1 MVRRK
6 LIKKGFRKLTPRP
19 SGQEL
24 SSAPKSA
31 SLSQWLSRWPSVIRI
46 KLLVLDFDGVMTDNK
61 VYVDENGKETVCC
74 SRQDGLGIENLKN
87 SGVKILVISKE
98 KNRVVS
104 ARCKKLRIKSIQG
117 VEDKSKILKQL
128 LKDLNIPPRQVCYLG
143 NDITDIECV
152 KLAGLGCAV
161 RDSHPAL
168 LEVADYITINKGGN
182 GAVREICDLIL
193 AGLHKR

>member
-6 LIKKGFRKLTPRP
+6 VIKKGLRRLTPHPRREEWG
-19 SGQEL
+19 SG
-24 SSAPKSA
+24 PKTA
-31 SLSQWLSRWPSVIRI
+31 YLSRRLSKWPSKARI

-74 SRQDGLGIENLKN
+74 SRQDGLGIENLKK

-117 VEDKSKILKQL
+117 AKDKSKILKQL

-143 NDITDIECV
+143 NDITDMECV
-152 KLAGLGCAV
+152 KLAGVGCAV
-161 RDSHPAL
+161 RDSHPSL
-168 LEVADYITINKGGN
+168 FKVADYVTINKGGN

>member
-6 LIKKGFRKLTPRP
+6 LIKKGFRKLTLRLCGQG
-19 SGQEL
+19 SG
-24 SSAPKSA
+24 SAPKA
-31 SLSQWLSRWPSVIRI
+31 AYLSRRLSKRPSKARI
-46 KLLVLDFDGVMTDNK
+46 KLLVLDFDGVMTDDK

-74 SRQDGLGIENLKN
+74 SRQDGLGIESLKK
-87 SGVKILVISKE
+87 SGVKIMVISKE

-117 VEDKSKILKQL
+117 AKDKSKILKQL
-128 LKDLNIPPRQVCYLG
+128 LKDLNLPPRQVCYLG
-143 NDITDIECV
+143 NDITDLECI
-152 KLAGLGCAV
+152 KLAGVGCAV

-168 LEVADYITINKGGN
+168 FKVADYVTINKGGN